1 MVEGLDKFRE
11 SLGSYSDNYIIIGG
25 TACNVILE
33 NAGTTPRVTHDIDM
47 IVVVEQLTKDF
58 VSAFWSFIREGGY
71 TIEKRQRKDGE
82 PAYALY
88 RFRRPSETGYPS
100 QIELLARHSES
111 LGEPREVRIEPIPM
125 EDYQYSLSAIVLDE
139 DLYRFVVG
147 NSKMVNGIRVA
158 SLESLIC
165 LKARAYLNLLKERE
179 AGKQVNSDDIKK
191 HRRDIVLLVA
201 ARTETEPISVP
212 VSILDTINE
221 FRQLVNTEESA
232 SALMNSL
239 RIDREQLNV
248 YLEALGELFIGEEQ
262 Q

>member
-1 MVEGLDKFRE
+1 
-11 SLGSYSDNYIIIGG
+11 
-25 TACNVILE
+25 
-33 NAGTTPRVTHDIDM
+33 
-47 IVVVEQLTKDF
+47 
-58 VSAFWSFIREGGY
+58 
-71 TIEKRQRKDGE
+71 
-82 PAYALY
+82 
-88 RFRRPSETGYPS
+88 
-100 QIELLARHSES
+100 
-111 LGEPREVRIEPIPM
+111 M
-125 EDYQYSLSAIVLDE
+125 EDYQYSLSAIVLDD

-179 AGKQVNSDDIKK
+179 VGKQVNSDDIKK

-201 ARTETEPISVP
+201 ARTETEPVSVP
-212 VSILDTINE
+212 VSILETVNE

-248 YLEALGELFIGEEQ
+248 YIEALGELFIEEEQ

>member
-11 SLGSYSDNYIIIGG
+11 SIGSYSDNYIIIGG

-33 NAGTTPRVTHDIDM
+33 DAGTTPRVTHDIDM

-111 LGEPREVRIEPIPM
+111 LGEPREVHIEPIPM

-147 NSKMVNGIRVA
+147 N
-158 SLESLIC
+158 
-165 LKARAYLNLLKERE
+165 
-179 AGKQVNSDDIKK
+179 
-191 HRRDIVLLVA
+191 
-201 ARTETEPISVP
+201 
-212 VSILDTINE
+212 
-221 FRQLVNTEESA
+221 
-232 SALMNSL
+232 
-239 RIDREQLNV
+239 
-248 YLEALGELFIGEEQ
+248 
-262 Q
+262 

>member
-33 NAGTTPRVTHDIDM
+33 DTGTTPRVTHDIDM

-58 VSAFWSFIREGGY
+58 VSAYWSFIREGGY
-71 TIEKRQRKDGE
+71 TIEKRQRMDGE
-82 PAYALY
+82 PAYSLY
-88 RFRRPSETGYPS
+88 RFRRPSKIGYPS

-111 LGEPREVRIEPIPM
+111 LGEPTEAHIEPIPM
-125 EDYQYSLSAIVLDE
+125 EDYQYSLSAIVLDD

-147 NSKMVNGIRVA
+147 NSKMVHGIRVA
-158 SLESLIC
+158 SLESLVC

-201 ARTETEPISVP
+201 ARTETEPVRVP
-212 VSILDTINE
+212 VSILDTISE
-221 FRQLVNTEESA
+221 FRQSVNTEESA
-232 SALMNSL
+232 YALMSSL

-248 YLEALGELFIGEEQ
+248 YLETLGELFIGEEQ
-262 Q
+262 R